1 MIETIKF
8 SEAIRSTFHQMMKKN
23 KNIILI
29 GLGTNDPKGI
39 FGTTAGLSESFG
51 TNRVI
56 EPPTSEAALTGICI
70 GAAVRGLRPVLSHQR
85 VEFSLLSLEQIINQ
99 AAKWN
104 FMSGGKQKVPLVI
117 RLIIG
122 KGWGQGPQHSQSLE
136 ALFAHI
142 PGLKVVAPSN
152 AYDAK
157 GLLVS
162 SINDNGPV
170 IYFEHR
176 WLHNIKGR
184 VPKKL
189 YSIKIGKAKVIQK
202 GKDLTIVSFSDAL
215 IQLMRINKVLKRSG
229 ISAEII
235 DLRSIRPLDK
245 GTILKSVK
253 KTRNLLVLDNGWKSF
268 GVSSEIISIVSE
280 KLSGSLK
287 SNPVRLGVKEMP
299 IPSTRVLAKDFYI
312 DLRDILSSIEKIT
325 KKRIPVKTINKY
337 LPSQNINEVD
347 IPYKDFTGPF

>member
-142 PGLKVVAPSN
+142 PGLK
-152 AYDAK
+152 
-157 GLLVS
+157 LL
-162 SINDNGPV
+162 P
-170 IYFEHR
+170 
-176 WLHNIKGR
+176 
-184 VPKKL
+184 P
-189 YSIKIGKAKVIQK
+189 Q
-202 GKDLTIVSFSDAL
+202 
-215 IQLMRINKVLKRSG
+215 
-229 ISAEII
+229 
-235 DLRSIRPLDK
+235 
-245 GTILKSVK
+245 
-253 KTRNLLVLDNGWKSF
+253 
-268 GVSSEIISIVSE
+268 
-280 KLSGSLK
+280 
-287 SNPVRLGVKEMP
+287 MP
-299 IPSTRVLAKDFYI
+299 MMQ
-312 DLRDILSSIEKIT
+312 RD
-325 KKRIPVKTINKY
+325 Y
-337 LPSQNINEVD
+337 
-347 IPYKDFTGPF
+347 

>member
-1 MIETIKF
+1 
-8 SEAIRSTFHQMMKKN
+8 MMKKN

-29 GLGTNDPKGI
+29 GLGTMIQRAFLELPLVYRKVL
-39 FGTTAGLSESFG
+39 AQ
-51 TNRVI
+51 I
-56 EPPTSEAALTGICI
+56 ELLNHLLPEAALTGICI

-229 ISAEII
+229 ISPEII

-280 KLSGSLK
+280 KLSSLK
-287 SNPVRLGVKEMP
+287 SK
-299 IPSTRVLAKDFYI
+299 SC
-312 DLRDILSSIEKIT
+312 
-325 KKRIPVKTINKY
+325 KTW
-337 LPSQNINEVD
+337 S
-347 IPYKDFTGPF
+347 

>member
-229 ISAEII
+229 ISPEII

-287 SNPVRLGVKEMP
+287 SNPVRLGVK
-299 IPSTRVLAKDFYI
+299 
-312 DLRDILSSIEKIT
+312 
-325 KKRIPVKTINKY
+325 
-337 LPSQNINEVD
+337 
-347 IPYKDFTGPF
+347 